1 MIINFSIKLSS
12 RSGGNM
18 RRFWILTKAMFL
30 VHLRNRITLFWNML
44 FPVFLLVIYGL
55 IFGSSKVQGVNYMSW
70 VLPGV
75 IVLNILAFGLMSS
88 SSMLV
93 NMREDGVLRR
103 LQATPVPALHLVS
116 AYALVNVA
124 IAALQSA
131 AILLAAMLFFD
142 YTPTAIGLL
151 RAAPVIIAAIFASVA
166 LGQIVSGVAPK
177 AGVALALG
185 QILYFSQMFL
195 SDMVLPVED
204 LPGWLQ
210 QLAAYLPGY
219 AITQLVRPPLLTGEW
234 SSAPGPQLLV
244 VAAYTLAGGMLA
256 ALFFRWAPR
265 S

>member
-1 MIINFSIKLSS
+1 
-12 RSGGNM
+12 M
-18 RRFWILTKAMFL
+18 RRFWILTKAMFF
-30 VHLRNRITLFWNML
+30 VHLRNRITLFWNMF
-44 FPVFLLVIYGL
+44 FPVFLLVVYGL
-55 IFGSSKVQGVNYMSW
+55 IFGSSEVQGINYMNW
-70 VLPGV
+70 ALPGV

-93 NMREDGVLRR
+93 NMREQGVLRR

-124 IAALQSA
+124 IAVIQTA
-131 AILLAAMLFFD
+131 AIILAAVLFFN
-142 YTPTAIGLL
+142 YTPTALGLL
-151 RAAPVIIAAIFASVA
+151 RATPMIIAAIFTSVA

-195 SDMVLPVED
+195 SDMVLPVD
-204 LPGWLQ
+204 NLPGWLQ
-210 QLAAYLPGY
+210 QVASYLPGY
-219 AITQLVRPPLLTGEW
+219 AITQLVRPPLLSGEW
-234 SSAPGPQLLV
+234 SSGLGPQLLL
-244 VAAYTLAGGMLA
+244 VAGYMLAGGLLS